1 MTWIIFLAGFMAI
14 FGVIGYLRGARA
26 AFVVLLAGFL
36 GLLLIGPYGATVIR
50 YINAFGKGFRFLA
63 SGGMAALS
71 GSGSADSAIAALQG
85 TPPLVQPADN
95 AVVLGLLYVVIVLVG
110 LLLSAV
116 PWFKGRRSVGGLLL
130 GLIAGYLVGAVI
142 VRALWP
148 QYIPY
153 LRLPILPEP
162 VVPVVVG
169 PVVTGPATGFGTQLV
184 SGLNAL
190 AGTSLLPII
199 IAIAIVL
206 FILAATRSG
215 NRSAKG

>member
-1 MTWIIFLAGFMAI
+1 MTWIIFLAGFMAV
-14 FGVIGYLRGARA
+14 FGVIGYLRGVRA
-26 AFVVLLAGFL
+26 AVAVLIAGLAG
-36 GLLLIGPYGATVIR
+36 LLIIGPYGATVIR

-63 SGGMAALS
+63 SGGMAALT
-71 GSGSADSAIAALQG
+71 GSGSADAALAALQS
-85 TPPLVQPADN
+85 TPPLVQETDN
-95 AVVLGLLYVVIVLVG
+95 AVVLGLLYIVIVLIG
-110 LLLSAV
+110 LLLTAI
-116 PWFKGRRSVGGLLL
+116 PWFKGKRSVGGLLL

-142 VRALWP
+142 VRAFWP

-153 LRLPILPEP
+153 LPLPILGEPAAP
-162 VVPVVVG
+162 VVLAPVAG
-169 PVVTGPATGFGTQLV
+169 PAATGFGSQLV

-190 AGTSLLPII
+190 ASSSLLPII